1 MRYGCS
7 DSSAE
12 NTANYG
18 YFAEWGLSVLT
29 EADQVTILMEAG
41 FSFSAVQ
48 NAQLMGIDPP
58 KIDNRANT
66 ANKPGRPILLA

>member
-18 YFAEWGLSVLT
+18 YFAEWDLSVLI
-29 EADQVTILMEAG
+29 EADEVRIPMEAG
-41 FSFSAVQ
+41 LSFSAVR
-48 NAQLMGIDPP
+48 NAQLMGLNVP
-58 KIDNRANT
+58 KSKT
-66 ANKPGRPILLA
+66 TLT